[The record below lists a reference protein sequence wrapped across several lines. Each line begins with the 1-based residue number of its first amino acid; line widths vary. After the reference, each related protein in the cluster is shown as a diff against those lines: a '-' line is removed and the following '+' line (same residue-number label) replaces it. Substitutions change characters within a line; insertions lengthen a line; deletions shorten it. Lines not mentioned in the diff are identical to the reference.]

1 MMKTDVRREPQDFS
15 PIKFYGKV
23 MYMDK
28 YLDKSIYER
37 AKKEV
42 YDDYKKPSAYRSMA
56 LVKKYQALG
65 GRLKPTKTKGTT
77 QTWLKE
83 KWKNLTPYSQG
94 LAGKTDFVCGNKH
107 PKQTKPSVCRPLKD
121 VKKYTKSQIQKAVQ
135 IKSKGGVIDWN
146 KL

>member
-1 MMKTDVRREPQDFS
+1 ME
-15 PIKFYGKV
+15 
-23 MYMDK
+23 K
-28 YLDKSIYER
+28 YLDKSIYEK

-42 YDDYKKPSAYRSMA
+42 YADYKKPSAYRSMA

-65 GRLKPTKTKGTT
+65 GRLRDTRTKGT

-94 LAGKTDFVCGNKH
+94 LSGKTDFVCGKKH
-107 PKQTKPSVCRPLKD
+107 PQQTKPSVCRPLKD
-121 VKKYTKSQIQKAVQ
+121 VKKYTKTQIQKAVQ
-135 IKSKGGVIDWN
+135 IKKKGGVIDWT